1 MKKENLKKTIKTLAQ
16 DGFLDWLVEIRKNEG
31 EVFLVGGAVRD
42 ALIGDRVIK
51 DYDFIVRGIE
61 IERLGKILERLGRV
75 ELVGKSFG
83 VYKFVPIGKKMET
96 AFDIALP
103 RTEIS
108 LATGGYKDFKV
119 SYNYRLDI
127 RGDLGRRDFTI
138 NALAWDLKKEELI
151 DEFGGLLDLKH
162 RQIKTVGNAYERFGE
177 DYSRMLRAIRFACQ
191 LGYKIE
197 DNTWAALQKLIQKIN
212 EEKGGERIVPYEII
226 GEEILKAFAGNP
238 LSAFGLM
245 DKSGATAE
253 LLPELLKM
261 KNCPQPKNWHSEG
274 DVWEHT
280 RLCLKILGSE
290 AFKERFSQSIIFD
303 KKIKNQSRDRGTKIK
318 MKEELINAELVMAV
332 LFHDVGKPFTIIT
345 PEKDKADRIRFNG
358 HDEFGADLAEQIFKK
373 LKLSATPDFDFDPER
388 ASWLIRRHHL
398 FDTKPATEMKNS
410 TLEKYFFDQ
419 HYSGEDLLKLGF
431 VDQSSCI
438 QENGKIDLGNFNTVV
453 KRIKELK
460 KLGKGRNLPK
470 PLINGNEVMKILGIK
485 PGKRVGKI
493 LEQLREKQLA
503 GKIKDKEEAKKE
515 IKKTRNQEN
524 KSRKQEIKKT
534 RNQENK
540 KSRKQEIKKTVSRNQ
555 ESVIRRLTERW
566 R

>member
-61 IERLGKILERLGRV
+61 IERLGKILERLGRA

-197 DNTWAALQKLIQKIN
+197 DNTWAALQKWIQKIN

-524 KSRKQEIKKT
+524 K
-534 RNQENK
+534 
-540 KSRKQEIKKTVSRNQ
+540 KSRKQ
-555 ESVIRRLTERW
+555 
-566 R
+566 

>member
-503 GKIKDKEEAKKE
+503 GKIKDKEEAK
-515 IKKTRNQEN
+515 
-524 KSRKQEIKKT
+524 QEIKKT
-534 RNQENK
+534 RNQEN
-540 KSRKQEIKKTVSRNQ
+540 KKTVSRNQ